1 MMIRQVQTQQVK
13 FANNA
18 ETSTTNQNTMPVRLW
33 GGKNSF
39 QVVLT
44 GDGAVSVTATPE
56 FSNNATN
63 WIVGTALNLSGTNVA
78 TDGVTVDSGWAY
90 VRIALASITGTGA
103 TASVFHGGLA
113 A

>member
-1 MMIRQVQTQQVK
+1 MIRQVQTQQVK

-18 ETSTTNQNTMPVRLW
+18 ETSTTNQNTVPVRLW

-39 QVVLT
+39 QIVLT
-44 GDGAVSVTATPE
+44 GDGAVSVTATPQ

-63 WIVGTALNLSGTNVA
+63 WIAGTGITVSGTDSA
-78 TDGVTVDSGWAY
+78 TNGVTVDSGWAY
-90 VRIALASITGTGA
+90 VRIALSSITGTGA